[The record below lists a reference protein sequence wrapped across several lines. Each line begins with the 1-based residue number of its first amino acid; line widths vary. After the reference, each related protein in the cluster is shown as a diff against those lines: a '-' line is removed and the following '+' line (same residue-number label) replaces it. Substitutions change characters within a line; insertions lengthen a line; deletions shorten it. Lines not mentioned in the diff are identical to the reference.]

1 MNILNWIASRSCY
14 LFPLVV
20 FLLFIAILG
29 REAFASDLEREKR
42 MAAEIVDA
50 ILDGDPVML
59 EAEGVEF
66 LSIYTEAM
74 EEPVKGNVI
83 IMHGRGYHPDWAEV
97 ANPLRVG
104 LAEQGW
110 NTLSL
115 QMPVLEKDA
124 KYFDYVPI
132 FEEAIPR
139 IDAGLAYLAEQND
152 LPVVM
157 IAHSCGAHMAMEWV
171 QNKGDE
177 AIDAYVG
184 IGMGATDYGQPMLEP
199 FPLADMSVPVLDIYG
214 ADEFPA
220 VLKMAPER
228 LGQIQEAGNPL
239 STQIVAPDADH
250 YFRDRGRNLL
260 ELVSGWLDTLVASP
274 EWGK

>member
-1 MNILNWIASRSCY
+1 MNILNWIRARSCY

-20 FLLFIAILG
+20 FLLFAISFG
-29 REAFASDLEREKR
+29 RTAFASDLEREQR
-42 MAAEIVDA
+42 MAEEIVDA
-50 ILDGDPVML
+50 ILDGEPITL
-59 EAEGVEF
+59 QAGEVEF
-66 LSIYTEAM
+66 LGIYTEAM
-74 EEPVKGNVI
+74 EEPVKGNVVI
-83 IMHGRGYHPDWAEV
+83 LHGRGYHPDWPQV

-115 QMPVLEKDA
+115 QMPVLEKGSR
-124 KYFDYVPI
+124 YFDYVPI
-132 FEEAIPR
+132 FEEAVPR
-139 IDAGLAYLAEQND
+139 IESGLAYLSEQND
-152 LPVVM
+152 LPTVM

-171 QNKGDE
+171 HKKGDE

-214 ADEFPA
+214 AEEFPA

-239 STQIVAPDADH
+239 STQIVAPDSDH
-250 YFRDRGRNLL
+250 YFTDQGGPLVD
-260 ELVSGWLDTLVASP
+260 LVSGWLDTLSSSP

>member
-1 MNILNWIASRSCY
+1 MNNLNSIFAKSCF

-20 FLLFIAILG
+20 LLLFVFSVG
-29 REAFASDLEREKR
+29 RVVLASDLEREQR
-42 MAAEIVDA
+42 MADEIVDA

-66 LSIYTEAM
+66 LSIYTEAAD
-74 EEPVKGNVI
+74 EPVKGNVI
-83 IMHGRGYHPDWAEV
+83 ILHGRGYHPDWADV

-104 LAEQGW
+104 LAEHGW

-115 QMPVLEKDA
+115 QMPVLEKGA
-124 KYFDYVPI
+124 RYFDYVPL
-132 FEEAIPR
+132 FEEAVPR
-139 IDAGLAYLAEQND
+139 IESGLAYLKEQND

-157 IAHSCGAHMAMEWV
+157 IAHSCGAHMAMAWV
-171 QNKGDE
+171 HKKGDD

-220 VLKMAPER
+220 VLKMAPDR
-228 LGQIQEAGNPL
+228 IGQIQEAGNPL
-239 STQIVAPDADH
+239 STQIVAPGADH
-250 YFRDRGRNLL
+250 YFKDKGEPLL